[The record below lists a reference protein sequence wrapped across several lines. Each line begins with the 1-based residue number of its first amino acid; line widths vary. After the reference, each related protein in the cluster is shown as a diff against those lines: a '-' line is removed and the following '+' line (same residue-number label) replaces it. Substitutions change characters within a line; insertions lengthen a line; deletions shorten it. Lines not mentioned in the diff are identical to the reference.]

1 MVALDVI
8 ITLAF
13 STVAIG
19 QLYLA
24 DGDLSLDSLQASWIG
39 KSGSWALLGVNSGDF
54 LRSNP
59 LSFLKRQNK

>member
-1 MVALDVI
+1 MACNLVALDVI

-24 DGDLSLDSLQASWIG
+24 EGNLSLDSVQASWIG
-39 KSGSWALLGVNSGDF
+39 TEFPWTELGVKSWHF
-54 LRSNP
+54 SAI
-59 LSFLKRQNK
+59 

>member
-1 MVALDVI
+1 MACNLVALDVI

-24 DGDLSLDSLQASWIG
+24 EGDLSLDKVQASWIG
-39 KSGSWALLGVNSGDF
+39 KEF
-54 LRSNP
+54 R
-59 LSFLKRQNK
+59 